1 MKSENKIQET
11 IEKLIADGISPSV
24 KKVQDLIGGNTE
36 QIRILVKQYK
46 ESMIK
51 PDNSEVDQKKL
62 PEKIKLS
69 FDNISKIIIDSI
81 EEIVNQELS
90 EKIEEIASINK
101 DMDILAN
108 DMAKL
113 RDSNN
118 KLTETNNALTLEN
131 SKIKQEAEISTT
143 DLKIKNE
150 TLNVSVNKLQ
160 LENAELKSKIDQF
173 NKEKL
178 QMETNLNKSIDEN
191 KGLKTMLEKT
201 ENRLEVTE
209 KKYETLVNKMVE
221 VKTLKPEK
229 EK

>member
-1 MKSENKIQET
+1 MKSETRIIET

-51 PDNSEVDQKKL
+51 PDNSEIDQEKL

-69 FDNISKIIIDSI
+69 FDNISKIIIESI
-81 EEIVNQELS
+81 EEVVNKELS
-90 EKIEEIASINK
+90 EKVEEIESLNK

-108 DMAKL
+108 DMSKL
-113 RDSNN
+113 RDANE
-118 KLTETNNALTLEN
+118 KLSETNNALTLEN

-150 TLNVSVNKLQ
+150 TLTDSISKLQ
-160 LENAELKSKIDQF
+160 LENAELKSKIENF

-178 QMETNLNKSIDEN
+178 IMETNLNKSIDEN

-201 ENRLEVTE
+201 
-209 KKYETLVNKMVE
+209 
-221 VKTLKPEK
+221 
-229 EK
+229 